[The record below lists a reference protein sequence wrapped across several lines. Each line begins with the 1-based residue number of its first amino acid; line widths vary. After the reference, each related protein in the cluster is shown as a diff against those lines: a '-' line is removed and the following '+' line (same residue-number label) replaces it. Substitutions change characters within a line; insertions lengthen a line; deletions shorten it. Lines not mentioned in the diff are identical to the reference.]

1 MEHFSHGANLLDN
14 CRLTEHRM
22 NTTSSETA
30 KDAREGLHEMGK
42 AAGAAAADIQKDL
55 QALRDDLARL
65 AEQVGA
71 ILADKGNTA
80 WKRTKSNVDS
90 VVSDAQSKG
99 QDAADAVREVSDNFV
114 GALDDS
120 IKQHPLTTLAIVA
133 GLGFLFGATWRR

>member
-1 MEHFSHGANLLDN
+1 
-14 CRLTEHRM
+14 M
-22 NTTSSETA
+22 NTTSSASNIRDAARETA
-30 KDAREGLHEMGK
+30 KDAREGLHEVGNAASA
-42 AAGAAAADIQKDL
+42 AAGDIQKDL

-71 ILADKGNTA
+71 ILSDKGTTA
-80 WKRTKSNVDS
+80 WKRAKSSVDD
-90 VVSDAQSKG
+90 VVSDAQSRG

-114 GALDDS
+114 GAIDDS